1 MSTTATPNP
10 SISSRRSA
18 GPTRGANVCR
28 RDDYHTHMHQEI
40 NDWLAKHPRI
50 TLHLTPTSRPW
61 LNLAKVFFRIINRQ
75 AIRRGTSTSVAALV
89 AIGSFFSRQ
98 RVIASSGRRC

>member
-1 MSTTATPNP
+1 
-10 SISSRRSA
+10 
-18 GPTRGANVCR
+18 
-28 RDDYHTHMHQEI
+28 MHQEI
-40 NDWLAKHPRI
+40 NDWLAEHPRI

-98 RVIASSGRRC
+98 RVIAPSGRRC